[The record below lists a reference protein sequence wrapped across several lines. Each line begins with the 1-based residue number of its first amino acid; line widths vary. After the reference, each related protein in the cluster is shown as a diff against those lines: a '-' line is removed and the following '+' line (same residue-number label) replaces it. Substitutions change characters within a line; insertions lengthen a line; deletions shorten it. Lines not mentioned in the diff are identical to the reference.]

1 MLFDLYFNSS
11 CRNEFDLDYSKYI
24 HVKDEKEMSLL
35 MYSLQVLR
43 TTEHVK
49 QLIELGADPN
59 ETDVY
64 DKSILG
70 ELRWRFFYV
79 SRTHCL
85 NTC

>member
-1 MLFDLYFNSS
+1 
-11 CRNEFDLDYSKYI
+11 
-24 HVKDEKEMSLL
+24 

-59 ETDVY
+59 ETDIY

-70 ELRWRFFYV
+70 G
-79 SRTHCL
+79 T
-85 NTC
+85 